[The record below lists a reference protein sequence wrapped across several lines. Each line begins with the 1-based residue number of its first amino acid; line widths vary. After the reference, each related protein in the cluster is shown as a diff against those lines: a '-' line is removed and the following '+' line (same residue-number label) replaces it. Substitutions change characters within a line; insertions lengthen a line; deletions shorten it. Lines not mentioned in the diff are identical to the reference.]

1 MQSLLTMLDSPTAA
15 YAIGVPAIMLGSILL
30 VAAIIALLGPRSTTT
45 TRLAAGK
52 LA

>member
-1 MQSLLTMLDSPTAA
+1 MLDSPTAA

-30 VAAIIALLGPRSTTT
+30 VAAIIALLGRDTTTTT

>member
-1 MQSLLTMLDSPTAA
+1 MLDSPTAA

-30 VAAIIALLGPRSTTT
+30 VAAIIALLGSRHAITT

-52 LA
+52 PIA